1 MPCAYLS
8 LYSAAVLSFFGPPE
22 ALMGRG
28 RHAKTAPEHLTEV
41 PDFVPFPTAVA
52 YRGHEAREMFR
63 PAAVPDVSGVAELY
77 RSGMS
82 IHGSQVVGIRSSREL
97 EPEWL
102 RLLAELYQKP
112 VIPVGLFPPPPAK
125 GVAGHEATLRW
136 LDRQAPGSVVYA
148 AFGSEAKLTGAR
160 LETIAL
166 GLEAS
171 GLPFLWAFRAPGGD
185 AGTGGEGDSG
195 TRGLPAGFEERVSGR
210 GVVCRGWVPQ
220 VSFLAHG
227 SVGAFLTHAGW
238 NSVAE
243 GLANG
248 VKLVLLPL
256 MFDQGLNARHLVEK
270 KIAVEVA
277 RDEEDGSFSAEDV
290 AAALRR
296 VMVEEE
302 GHELGAKVQ
311 ELAQVLG
318 SDEVN
323 VQSVRD
329 FLLYLSDY
337 SVRQQVFF

>member
-1 MPCAYLS
+1 
-8 LYSAAVLSFFGPPE
+8 
-22 ALMGRG
+22 MGLG
-28 RHAKTAPEHLTEV
+28 AHAKTKLEHFTAV
-41 PDFVPFPTAVA
+41 PGYVPFPTTVA
-52 YRGHEAREMFR
+52 YRAHELRAMFKQGMI
-63 PAAVPDVSGVAELY
+63 PDGSEVSEDYRIAKSVEESQIVGV
-77 RSGMS
+77 
-82 IHGSQVVGIRSSREL
+82 RSSREF

-102 RLLAELYQKP
+102 QLLGELYQKRVVP
-112 VIPVGLFPPPPAK
+112 LGLFPPPPTQDA
-125 GVAGHEATLRW
+125 GGHEAAFKW
-136 LDRQAPGSVVYA
+136 LDAQAPRSVVYV
-148 AFGSEAKLTGAR
+148 AFGSEAKLTGPQQLA
-160 LETIAL
+160 IAL

-171 GLPFLWAFRAPGGD
+171 GMPFLWAHRAPADSDTGDGG
-185 AGTGGEGDSG
+185 AG
-195 TRGLPAGFEERVSGR
+195 GLPEGFEERVNGR
-210 GVVCRGWVPQ
+210 GLVCRGWVPQ
-220 VSFLAHG
+220 VRLLAHG
-227 SVGAFLTHAGW
+227 SVGGFLTHAGL

-243 GLANG
+243 GLARG
-248 VKLVLLPL
+248 VRLVLLPL
-256 MFDQGLNARHLVEK
+256 LFDQGLNARHLVEK

-323 VQSVRD
+323 DQSVRD